1 MFSQSTDLTIKLKMK
16 NMFEKVADFASRLFL
31 SDTTEKVMIDSLY
44 VIGVYLA
51 VILLKCVFLM
61 L

>member
-1 MFSQSTDLTIKLKMK
+1 
-16 NMFEKVADFASRLFL
+16 MFEKVADFASRLFL